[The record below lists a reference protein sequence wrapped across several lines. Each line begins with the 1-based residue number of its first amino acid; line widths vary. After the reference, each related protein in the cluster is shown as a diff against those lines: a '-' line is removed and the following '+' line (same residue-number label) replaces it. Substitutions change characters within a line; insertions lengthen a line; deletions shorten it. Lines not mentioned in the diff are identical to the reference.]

1 MNTSERIKQL
11 RKSTGLSQTKFGELF
26 GIPMRTIQN
35 WESGEREPAE
45 YIVNM
50 MERIAEFEDTESD
63 TERTE

>member
-1 MNTSERIKQL
+1 MKPSERIKQL

-35 WESGEREPAE
+35 WETGEREPAE

-50 MERIAEFEDTESD
+50 MEIIADSKDIKRKE
-63 TERTE
+63 